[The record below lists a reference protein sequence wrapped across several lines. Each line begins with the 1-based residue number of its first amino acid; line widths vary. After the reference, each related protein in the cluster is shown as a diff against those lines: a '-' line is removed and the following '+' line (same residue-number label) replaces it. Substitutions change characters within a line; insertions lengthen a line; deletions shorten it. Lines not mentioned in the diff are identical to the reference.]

1 MEEEKFKLHID
12 KKGCKEKPT
21 NDDMTIIKNRVQ
33 RDSLPVEVTLQE
45 LIDAVEKG
53 KSISPA
59 VMKGT
64 KAVDFVEQQVF
75 MVDIDNK
82 KTDIPIL
89 TVEKAISIC
98 EKNHLPL
105 AFYYFSFS
113 HTEKIPK
120 FRLCFVMNE
129 VITDNILRDTIMRR
143 LIDLFEQADTSCT
156 NADRVFFGTNK
167 EAKILDLKSCIT
179 VDNVM
184 KISPK
189 SVMIKKKKTSRTDK
203 ELEKLINDFDFFN
216 YLKERNGNIVR
227 DNPRYI
233 MFENCEICGHH
244 NDLVY
249 YPETNSFSCF
259 SDKGKKEK
267 IGGTIIDYLMAV
279 DKLTLSKAI
288 TKFKKELCKMSKELE
303 LICMDDIEVQEV
315 KWLWY
320 PLIPAGKITILQG
333 DPGNGKTHFAIAVA
347 SIVTNGCK
355 FPIGT
360 SDIEGGNI
368 IFQTAEDGIADTIK
382 PRLLKAGANAKKV
395 FVIKDIDCALSLT
408 DTRIEEAIKE
418 KNASLLIIDPLQAY
432 LGEGVD
438 MHRANDIRPIMHSL
452 SNVAERTG
460 CAIIL
465 IGHMNKDSKGQKGIY
480 KGLGSIDIIAS
491 ARSVLLLGR
500 DPKNKYIRAVLP
512 IKSSLAPEKKA
523 VAFELNPDTGFKW
536 LGESELTEKDL
547 LTTPKGESRKPS
559 KLEEAKK
566 YILDLIEDGDILV
579 KEVEEKLEYKGVSPT
594 TTRRAKEALTK
605 DLKLESYAKGY
616 SKDKKSYLKKP
627 ETDKKI

>member
-12 KKGCKEKPT
+12 KIGYKEKPT
-21 NDDMTIIKNRVQ
+21 RDDMAIVRNRVQ
-33 RDSLPVEVTLQE
+33 RDSLPVEVTLKE

-53 KSISPA
+53 KTVSPA

-64 KAVDFVEQQVF
+64 KAKDFVEQQVF

-89 TVEKAISIC
+89 TVEKAIYIC

-105 AFYYFSFS
+105 AFYYYSFS
-113 HTEKIPK
+113 HKKELPK
-120 FRLCFVMNE
+120 FRLVFIMNE

-167 EAKILDLKSCIT
+167 EAKILDLKSRIT

-189 SVMIKKKKTSRTDK
+189 SVMVKKKKNSRTDK

-216 YLKERNGNIVR
+216 YIKERNGNIVR

-267 IGGTIIDYLMAV
+267 IGGTIIDYLMEV
-279 DKLTLSKAI
+279 EKISVSKAI
-288 TKFKKELCKMSKELE
+288 NKFKKELCKKMSKELE

-320 PLIPAGKITILQG
+320 PLIPAGKLTILQG
-333 DPGNGKTHFAIAVA
+333 N
-347 SIVTNGCK
+347 
-355 FPIGT
+355 
-360 SDIEGGNI
+360 
-368 IFQTAEDGIADTIK
+368 
-382 PRLLKAGANAKKV
+382 PR
-395 FVIKDIDCALSLT
+395 
-408 DTRIEEAIKE
+408 
-418 KNASLLIIDPLQAY
+418 
-432 LGEGVD
+432 
-438 MHRANDIRPIMHSL
+438 
-452 SNVAERTG
+452 
-460 CAIIL
+460 
-465 IGHMNKDSKGQKGIY
+465 
-480 KGLGSIDIIAS
+480 
-491 ARSVLLLGR
+491 
-500 DPKNKYIRAVLP
+500 
-512 IKSSLAPEKKA
+512 
-523 VAFELNPDTGFKW
+523 
-536 LGESELTEKDL
+536 
-547 LTTPKGESRKPS
+547 
-559 KLEEAKK
+559 
-566 YILDLIEDGDILV
+566 
-579 KEVEEKLEYKGVSPT
+579 
-594 TTRRAKEALTK
+594 
-605 DLKLESYAKGY
+605 
-616 SKDKKSYLKKP
+616 
-627 ETDKKI
+627 

>member
-1 MEEEKFKLHID
+1 MEEKVKLHLDTI
-12 KKGCKEKPT
+12 GYKEKPT
-21 NDDMTIIKNRVQ
+21 NDNMAIIKNHVQ
-33 RDSLPVEVTLQE
+33 QDSPPVEVTLKE

-53 KSISPA
+53 KTVSPA

-64 KAVDFVEQQVF
+64 KAKDFVEQQVF

-120 FRLCFVMNE
+120 FRLVFIMNE

-167 EAKILDLKSCIT
+167 KAKILDLKSRIT

-189 SVMIKKKKTSRTDK
+189 SVMVKKKKTSRTDK

-249 YPETNSFSCF
+249 YPETNSFNCF

-288 TKFKKELCKMSKELE
+288 TKFKKELCKMPKKLKIIRMSDVKLE
-303 LICMDDIEVQEV
+303 KV
-315 KWLWY
+315 KWSWHPY
-320 PLIPAGKITILQG
+320 IPAGKVTLIY
-333 DPGNGKTHFAIAVA
+333 GN
-347 SIVTNGCK
+347 
-355 FPIGT
+355 
-360 SDIEGGNI
+360 
-368 IFQTAEDGIADTIK
+368 
-382 PRLLKAGANAKKV
+382 PR
-395 FVIKDIDCALSLT
+395 
-408 DTRIEEAIKE
+408 
-418 KNASLLIIDPLQAY
+418 
-432 LGEGVD
+432 
-438 MHRANDIRPIMHSL
+438 
-452 SNVAERTG
+452 
-460 CAIIL
+460 
-465 IGHMNKDSKGQKGIY
+465 
-480 KGLGSIDIIAS
+480 
-491 ARSVLLLGR
+491 
-500 DPKNKYIRAVLP
+500 
-512 IKSSLAPEKKA
+512 
-523 VAFELNPDTGFKW
+523 
-536 LGESELTEKDL
+536 
-547 LTTPKGESRKPS
+547 
-559 KLEEAKK
+559 
-566 YILDLIEDGDILV
+566 
-579 KEVEEKLEYKGVSPT
+579 
-594 TTRRAKEALTK
+594 RR
-605 DLKLESYAKGY
+605 
-616 SKDKKSYLKKP
+616 
-627 ETDKKI
+627 